1 LCSLLSLQDRDAF
14 RVLVQWN
21 ATYASIQGFFA
32 DRGHKVS
39 INAVHHWWKAT
50 QPNLEETR
58 ILNALAEQVDVKDFH
73 RLHGTALKLAVMA
86 TRILDE
92 YINGKLANLDPQALA
107 DRQRELFTGALEL
120 AKLSRGGAI

>member
-39 INAVHHWWKAT
+39 INAVHHWWRAT
-50 QPNLEETR
+50 QPDLEELQ

-73 RLHGTALKLAVMA
+73 RLHGTALKLAVLA

-92 YINGKLANLDPQALA
+92 HLTNKLASA
-107 DRQRELFTGALEL
+107 DSKFLMERHKELFTRTLEL
-120 AKLSRGGAI
+120 AKLSRGGAN